1 MLAETKSD
9 SEEASGGYQPIYKT
23 SDPHGIA
30 LMMLG
35 LFLIP
40 FSQVLLWKNEKKAVT
55 FSQLIVRARKACI
68 SVDHEKPNEYND
80 YSLVHITGK
89 TNNSEDLCD

>member
-1 MLAETKSD
+1 M
-9 SEEASGGYQPIYKT
+9 YKT
-23 SDPHGIA
+23 DDPHGIA

-55 FSQLIVRARKACI
+55 FAKLIVRARKACT
-68 SVDHEKPNEYND
+68 SVDPNKPNEVSDYN
-80 YSLVHITGK
+80 LVHITGM
-89 TNNSEDLCD
+89 TSNSEDLCDAEFAVVA